1 MDIAFDRHPSTRHF
15 GPMFAYEHLP
25 EHLQAV
31 SRPVHDPAQLMV
43 DTLPDGPELSAGLRS
58 LWEAK
63 NSFVVHAG
71 FLREQV

>member
-1 MDIAFDRHPSTRHF
+1 MDIPEGRHPATEHF
-15 GPMFAYEHLP
+15 RPLFHYSHLP

-31 SRPVHDPAQLMV
+31 SKPIHDVAAHMIA
-43 DTLPDGPELSAGLRS
+43 TLPDGPELTVGLRK

-71 FLREQV
+71 FCQE